1 MLFKLHLYVQT
12 DSLVFALQAEN
23 DHDSS
28 ETAGNVKGVVI
39 KIIRV
44 FVDALP
50 HVPEHRRL
58 PILEQLISTLGGE
71 RFLWILLVLLF
82 EQHVTKSV
90 ASVANGEKVKIM
102 FERASI

>member
-1 MLFKLHLYVQT
+1 ME
-12 DSLVFALQAEN
+12 A
-23 DHDSS
+23 
-28 ETAGNVKGVVI
+28 VVI
-39 KIIRV
+39 KIVRV

-90 ASVANGEKVKIM
+90 TSVANGEKVGITFDDIGLKM
-102 FERASI
+102 HCTL

>member
-1 MLFKLHLYVQT
+1 M
-12 DSLVFALQAEN
+12 E
-23 DHDSS
+23 
-28 ETAGNVKGVVI
+28 GVVI

-58 PILEQLISTLGGE
+58 PILEQLISTLGAE

-82 EQHVTKSV
+82 EQHVTKSGTVV
-90 ASVANGEKVKIM
+90 ASGEKVGKE
-102 FERASI
+102 F

>member
-1 MLFKLHLYVQT
+1 M
-12 DSLVFALQAEN
+12 
-23 DHDSS
+23 
-28 ETAGNVKGVVI
+28 GNMEGVAA
-39 KIIRV
+39 KIVRV

-58 PILEQLISTLGGE
+58 PILVQLISTLGGE

-90 ASVANGEKVKIM
+90 AAVASGEKV
-102 FERASI
+102 RAVSYSLFFL

>member
-1 MLFKLHLYVQT
+1 MGTV
-12 DSLVFALQAEN
+12 E
-23 DHDSS
+23 
-28 ETAGNVKGVVI
+28 GVAV
-39 KIIRV
+39 KIICV

-58 PILEQLISTLGGE
+58 PVLVQLISTLGGE

-90 ASVANGEKVKIM
+90 TSATIAEKVSVSYSLFFSLK
-102 FERASI
+102 ALYN